1 MRRMKAWWVP
11 MVACVAGLIGPARG
25 AEGPVS
31 PFGNRYDGLK
41 LVFAELALPRGGAG
55 GAGRLSLQPAES
67 LRQAAPGEA
76 ASWLIVAIGDA
87 DPAARL
93 GELGIDLERFL
104 EQGGAALL
112 ATDGTTGPLFGR
124 GDLHVRAAVVE
135 VENGYFGRPA
145 CIPAREFDSAD
156 PLFDGTGE
164 LIVNRPGI
172 IEGADGDIVARLP
185 AGTSVDGAPQAA
197 GPGVI
202 AAGTVGRGRFV
213 LIADQ
218 SLFANEMLL
227 EGGNLAFARNVAR
240 WLGEPVGRRRTR
252 VLFLVNGVAATEWF
266 EDDFLSG
273 DFTRTLTLPELFA
286 VGNELL
292 AGIQKEG
299 IPNALATGAQG
310 RLDPIAVRRASL
322 LLPVGALG
330 GYFAWRLA
338 RARER
343 RRERGPRRGQWPGPL
358 VGGDL
363 PSVRSAG
370 GSE

>member
-1 MRRMKAWWVP
+1 MA
-11 MVACVAGLIGPARG
+11 ACVAVLIGPARG
-25 AEGPVS
+25 VEGPVS
-31 PFGNRYDGLK
+31 RFGNRYDGLK
-41 LVFAELALPRGGAG
+41 LVFAELALPRGRAAGA
-55 GAGRLSLQPAES
+55 ARLSLQPAES

-76 ASWLIVAIGDA
+76 ADWLIVAVGDA
-87 DPAARL
+87 DPVANL

-104 EQGGAALL
+104 EQGGTALL
-112 ATDGTTGPLFGR
+112 ATDATTGPLFGQ
-124 GDLHVRAAVVE
+124 GDPQVRAAVVE

-145 CIPAREFDSAD
+145 CITARDFDSAD

-185 AGTSVDGAPQAA
+185 AETIVDGAPRAT

-213 LIADQ
+213 LVADQ

-240 WLGEPVGRRRTR
+240 WLGEPVGRRRSR

-266 EDDFLSG
+266 EEDFVTG

-292 AGIQKEG
+292 AGIQREG

-310 RLDPIAVRRASL
+310 RLDPIVVRRASL

-338 RARER
+338 RV
-343 RRERGPRRGQWPGPL
+343 RERGRGRGRGRVPKF
-358 VGGDL
+358 GGDL
-363 PSVRSAG
+363 GGVRSAG